1 MIKKFLIIAKY
12 NLIILLGLLGLILII
27 FSFLNL
33 ILSGQPR
40 YWEIVHKKSYENL
53 RIEKEKIIQIKRKD
67 YKKSSYLSVFD
78 DNYKNLNYSG
88 SYIKDRCGSLENGHY
103 NLIYQS
109 DKNGFRENIDYRYVY
124 SDYVLIG
131 DSFTQSICENKPNDL
146 KSNLINKTNFSFL
159 NLGMRGTDYPHHYLI
174 LENYTKDTEFK
185 GIIWFF
191 YEGNDYE
198 TLSSKEKIFI
208 QNYVNQ
214 QYSDVK
220 NLQYELKTNHDISLM
235 FRLEVW
241 FAELIRG
248 ASVLIKFFKEYENLI
263 NINDYNYVLEE
274 SKKYLDKKKISKRYI
289 VYIPSWQK
297 LSLYKLKK
305 FNLYEK
311 HPQIKQLNK
320 LKDDVKTIAE
330 KNGFHFLDGDKYFFM
345 LKNPLKV
352 FNYKLNTHFN
362 KLGNDVLSNII
373 VENLN

>member
-88 SYIKDRCGSLENGHY
+88 SYIKDECGSLENGHY

-159 NLGMRGTDYPHHYLI
+159 NLGMQGTDYPHHYLI
-174 LENYTKDTEFK
+174 LEIPKVSSIMLLDMD
-185 GIIWFF
+185 
-191 YEGNDYE
+191 ND
-198 TLSSKEKIFI
+198 
-208 QNYVNQ
+208 
-214 QYSDVK
+214 
-220 NLQYELKTNHDISLM
+220 
-235 FRLEVW
+235 
-241 FAELIRG
+241 
-248 ASVLIKFFKEYENLI
+248 
-263 NINDYNYVLEE
+263 
-274 SKKYLDKKKISKRYI
+274 
-289 VYIPSWQK
+289 
-297 LSLYKLKK
+297 
-305 FNLYEK
+305 
-311 HPQIKQLNK
+311 
-320 LKDDVKTIAE
+320 
-330 KNGFHFLDGDKYFFM
+330 
-345 LKNPLKV
+345 
-352 FNYKLNTHFN
+352 
-362 KLGNDVLSNII
+362 
-373 VENLN
+373 

>member
-1 MIKKFLIIAKY
+1 
-12 NLIILLGLLGLILII
+12 
-27 FSFLNL
+27 
-33 ILSGQPR
+33 
-40 YWEIVHKKSYENL
+40 
-53 RIEKEKIIQIKRKD
+53 
-67 YKKSSYLSVFD
+67 
-78 DNYKNLNYSG
+78 
-88 SYIKDRCGSLENGHY
+88 
-103 NLIYQS
+103 
-109 DKNGFRENIDYRYVY
+109 
-124 SDYVLIG
+124 
-131 DSFTQSICENKPNDL
+131 
-146 KSNLINKTNFSFL
+146 
-159 NLGMRGTDYPHHYLI
+159 MRGTDYPHHYLI

-198 TLSSKEKIFI
+198 TLSSEEKIFI

-373 VENLN
+373 IENLN